1 MKERG
6 RCSGRLLTPTASMC
20 QSGIFADPLTGKEP
34 QMQRTTIG
42 LDIAKRVF
50 QAHAVD
56 PASGAVTRTKLQR
69 AEVLPYV
76 AQLQP
81 SLIVMEACGAAQHW
95 AREFAKL
102 GHEVKLIAPQFVRP
116 FVKTNKNDVADAQ
129 AIWTAAQQP
138 EMRTVAVKTEEQ
150 QAVLAL
156 HAIRER
162 LKKARTA
169 AINQL
174 HGLMGEFGI
183 ELPRGW
189 RTMLPQAA
197 AALDPAESAVPALLQ
212 PQLRRQLEE
221 VRSLTAQMTEVERQ
235 IASWRSRQEQ
245 CERIAAIPGVGLLT
259 ATAAVATMGD
269 AKTFRSG
276 RQFAAYLG
284 LVPRQ
289 RGTGGRVQ
297 LLGISKRGDT
307 YLRTLLIHG
316 ARSVLVNSQA
326 AKDPNTWLGH
336 LTQRRPRNVAAVA
349 LANKRARQIWAILAH
364 DRTYEPNYGLPQA
377 LATPA

>member
-1 MKERG
+1 MK
-6 RCSGRLLTPTASMC
+6 
-20 QSGIFADPLTGKEP
+20 
-34 QMQRTTIG
+34 RTTIG

-56 PASGAVTRTKLQR
+56 PASGEVTRTRLQR
-69 AEVLPYV
+69 AEVLEHF

-81 SLIVMEACGAAQHW
+81 CLIVMEACGSAQHW

-138 EMRTVAVKTEEQ
+138 EMRAVAVKTEEQ

-169 AINQL
+169 AVNQL
-174 HGLMGEFGI
+174 HGLMGEFGV
-183 ELPRGW
+183 ELPKGW

-197 AALDPAESAVPALLQ
+197 TAVDQVPALLQ
-212 PQLRRQLEE
+212 PQLQRQLKE
-221 VRSLTAQMTEVERQ
+221 VRSLTEQMIEVERQ
-235 IASWRSRQEQ
+235 IASWKRRRDE

-259 ATAAVATMGD
+259 ATAAVATIGD
-269 AKTFRSG
+269 ASTFRSG
-276 RQFAAYLG
+276 RQLAAYLG

-289 RGTGGRVQ
+289 SGTGGRVQ
-297 LLGISKRGDT
+297 LLGISKRGDK
-307 YLRTLLIHG
+307 YLRMLLVHG
-316 ARSVLVNSQA
+316 ARSVLTRSAA
-326 AKDPNTWLGH
+326 AKDPNTWLGR
-336 LTQRRPRNVAAVA
+336 LRQRRPHNVAAVA
-349 LANKRARQIWAILAH
+349 LANKMARQIWAILAH
-364 DRTYEPNYGLPQA
+364 ERTYQPNYGLPNA

>member
-1 MKERG
+1 
-6 RCSGRLLTPTASMC
+6 
-20 QSGIFADPLTGKEP
+20 
-34 QMQRTTIG
+34 MQRTTIG
-42 LDIAKRVF
+42 LDIAKRLF

-56 PASGAVTRTKLQR
+56 PASGEVTRAKLQR
-69 AEVLPYV
+69 AELLAHF

-95 AREFAKL
+95 AREFRKL

-116 FVKTNKNDVADAQ
+116 FVKTNKNDAADAQ

-138 EMRTVAVKTEEQ
+138 EMRAVAAKTEEQ

-183 ELPRGW
+183 ELPKGW
-189 RTMLPQAA
+189 RRMLPLAA
-197 AALDPAESAVPALLQ
+197 AALEPAASAVPTLLQ

-221 VRSLTAQMTEVERQ
+221 VRRLGEQMTEVERQ
-235 IASWRSRQEQ
+235 IASWQRRQEE
-245 CERIAAIPGVGLLT
+245 CERVAAIPGVGLLT

-289 RGTGGRVQ
+289 SGTGGRVQ

-316 ARSVLVNSQA
+316 ARSVLTHTDPKA
-326 AKDPNTWLGH
+326 EPNTWLGRM
-336 LTQRRPRNVAAVA
+336 LQRRPHNVAAVA
-349 LANKRARQIWAILAH
+349 LANKMARQIWAILAH
-364 DRTYEPNYGLPQA
+364 GRTYEPNYGL
-377 LATPA
+377 LREKVATPA

>member
-1 MKERG
+1 MK
-6 RCSGRLLTPTASMC
+6 
-20 QSGIFADPLTGKEP
+20 
-34 QMQRTTIG
+34 RTTIG

-56 PASGAVTRTKLQR
+56 SASGEVTRTKLKR
-69 AEVLPYV
+69 AELLQHF

-81 SLIVMEACGAAQHW
+81 SLVVMEACGAAQHW

-102 GHEVKLIAPQFVRP
+102 GHEVKLVAPQFVKP
-116 FVKTNKNDVADAQ
+116 FVKTNKNDAADAQ
-129 AIWTAAQQP
+129 AIWTTAQQP
-138 EMRTVAVKTEEQ
+138 EMRAVAVKSEEQ

-162 LKKARTA
+162 LKKVRTA

-197 AALDPAESAVPALLQ
+197 AALDRVPDLLRA
-212 PQLRRQLEE
+212 QLGRQLQE
-221 VRSLTAQMTEVERQ
+221 VRRLTEQMTEVEHQISSWKRRQ
-235 IASWRSRQEQ
+235 AD

-259 ATAAVATMGD
+259 ATAAVATIGD
-269 AKTFRSG
+269 AKVFRSG

-289 RGTGGRVQ
+289 SGTGGRVQ

-316 ARSVLVNSQA
+316 ARSVLTHTDA
-326 AKDPNTWLGH
+326 TAEPGTWLSRM
-336 LTQRRPRNVAAVA
+336 LQRRPYNVAAVA
-349 LANKRARQIWAILAH
+349 LANKMARQIWAILAH
-364 DRTYEPNYGLPQA
+364 ERRYEPNYGVLQ
-377 LATPA
+377 PAAAAPA

>member
-1 MKERG
+1 MK
-6 RCSGRLLTPTASMC
+6 
-20 QSGIFADPLTGKEP
+20 
-34 QMQRTTIG
+34 RTTIG

-56 PASGAVTRTKLQR
+56 PDSGEVTRTKLQR
-69 AEVLPYV
+69 AEVLAHFV
-76 AQLQP
+76 QLAP
-81 SLIVMEACGAAQHW
+81 TLIVMEACGSAQHW
-95 AREFAKL
+95 ARQLAKL
-102 GHEVKLIAPQFVRP
+102 GHEVKLISPQFVKP
-116 FVKTNKNDVADAQ
+116 FVKTNKNDAADAQ

-138 EMRTVAVKTEEQ
+138 EMRAVAVKTEEQ

-169 AINQL
+169 AVNQL

-183 ELPRGW
+183 ALPRGW

-197 AALDPAESAVPALLQ
+197 ALLDQADSAVPALLR
-212 PQLRRQLEE
+212 PQLQRQLAE
-221 VRSLTAQMTEVERQ
+221 VRDLTEQMAEVERQ
-235 IASWRSRQEQ
+235 LGSWQRRQPECQ
-245 CERIAAIPGVGLLT
+245 RIAAVRGVGPLT

-269 AKTFRSG
+269 ARAFRSG
-276 RQFAAYLG
+276 RQFGAYVG

-289 RGTGGRVQ
+289 SGTGGRIR

-316 ARSVLVNSQA
+316 ARSVLINSRA
-326 AKDPNTWLGH
+326 AKDKDTWVGRLR
-336 LTQRRPRNVAAVA
+336 QRRPQNVAAVA
-349 LANKRARQIWAILAH
+349 LANKMARQIWAILAH
-364 DRTYEPNYGLPQA
+364 GRTYDPDYGLPRTS
-377 LATPA
+377 ATPA

>member
-1 MKERG
+1 ME
-6 RCSGRLLTPTASMC
+6 
-20 QSGIFADPLTGKEP
+20 
-34 QMQRTTIG
+34 RTTIG

-56 PASGAVTRTKLQR
+56 RESGEVIRTKLSR
-69 AEVLPYV
+69 ADLLQHF

-81 SLIVMEACGAAQHW
+81 SVIVMEACGTAQHW
-95 AREFAKL
+95 ARQFAKL
-102 GHEVKLIAPQFVRP
+102 GHEVKLISPQFVRP
-116 FVKTNKNDVADAQ
+116 FVKTNKNDAADAQ

-138 EMRTVAVKTEEQ
+138 EMRAVAVKTEEQ

-189 RTMLPQAA
+189 RTMLPKAA
-197 AALDPAESAVPALLQ
+197 AVLDQADSAVPALLQ
-212 PQLRRQLEE
+212 PLLYRQLEE
-221 VRSLTAQMTEVERQ
+221 VRGLTKDMIEVERQ
-235 IASWRSRQEQ
+235 IASWKRRQEE

-259 ATAAVATMGD
+259 ATAAVATMGE
-269 AKTFRSG
+269 ARAFRSG

-289 RGTGGRVQ
+289 TGTGGRVQ

-316 ARSVLVNSQA
+316 ARSVLTHSDA
-326 AKDPNTWLGH
+326 ATDPNTWLGR
-336 LTQRRPRNVAAVA
+336 LLQRRPKNVVAVA
-349 LANKRARQIWAILAH
+349 LANKMARQIWALLAH
-364 DRTYEPNYGLPQA
+364 EQVYEPNHGLPEA
-377 LATPA
+377 MATPA

>member
-1 MKERG
+1 MK
-6 RCSGRLLTPTASMC
+6 
-20 QSGIFADPLTGKEP
+20 
-34 QMQRTTIG
+34 RTTIG

-56 PASGAVTRTKLQR
+56 PASREVTRTKLQR
-69 AEVLPYV
+69 VELLQHF

-81 SLIVMEACGAAQHW
+81 SLIAMEACGAAQHW
-95 AREFAKL
+95 ARELKKL

-116 FVKTNKNDVADAQ
+116 FVKTNKNDAADAQ

-138 EMRTVAVKTEEQ
+138 EMRAVAVKTEEQ

-183 ELPRGW
+183 ALPKGW
-189 RTMLPQAA
+189 HKMLPEAA
-197 AALDPAESAVPALLQ
+197 AALDPAGSTVPSLLQ

-221 VRSLTAQMTEVERQ
+221 VRGLTEQMAKVERQ
-235 IASWRSRQEQ
+235 IASWQRRQQE
-245 CERIAAIPGVGLLT
+245 CERIGAIPGVGLLT
-259 ATAAVATMGD
+259 ATAAVATMGE
-269 AKTFRSG
+269 ARAFRSG

-289 RGTGGRVQ
+289 TGTGGRVQ
-297 LLGISKRGDT
+297 LLGISKRGDK

-316 ARSVLVNSQA
+316 ARSVLERSQA
-326 AKDPNTWLGH
+326 AKDPDTWMGRLR
-336 LTQRRPRNVAAVA
+336 QRRPHNVAAVA
-349 LANKRARQIWAILAH
+349 LANKMARQVWAILAH
-364 DRTYEPNYGLPQA
+364 DRTYEPNYGLPQKGA
-377 LATPA
+377 AAMPA

>member
-1 MKERG
+1 
-6 RCSGRLLTPTASMC
+6 
-20 QSGIFADPLTGKEP
+20 
-34 QMQRTTIG
+34 MQRTTIG

-56 PASGAVTRTKLQR
+56 AASGEVTRTKLQR
-69 AEVLPYV
+69 AEVLQHF

-81 SLIVMEACGAAQHW
+81 SLIVMEACGSSQHW

-116 FVKTNKNDVADAQ
+116 FVKTNKNDAADAQ

-138 EMRTVAVKTEEQ
+138 EMRAVAVKTEEQ

-162 LKKARTA
+162 LKKVRTA
-169 AINQL
+169 AINQM

-189 RTMLPQAA
+189 RKMLPQAA
-197 AALDPAESAVPALLQ
+197 AALEATNSAVPALLQ

-221 VRSLTAQMTEVERQ
+221 VRSLTEQMVGVERQ
-235 IASWRSRQEQ
+235 IAAWKRRQDE

-259 ATAAVATMGD
+259 ATAAVATMGE
-269 AKTFRSG
+269 ARTFHSG

-284 LVPRQ
+284 LVPQ
-289 RGTGGRVQ
+289 QSGTGGRVQ
-297 LLGISKRGDT
+297 LRGISKRGDK
-307 YLRTLLIHG
+307 YLRMLLIHG
-316 ARSVLVNSQA
+316 ARSVLKSSRA
-326 AKDPNTWLGH
+326 AKDPTTWLGR
-336 LTQRRPRNVAAVA
+336 LLQRRPPNVAAVA
-349 LANKRARQIWAILAH
+349 LANKMARQVWAILAH
-364 DRTYEPNYGLPQA
+364 GRTYEPNYRWPQQRA
-377 LATPA
+377 TATPA

>member
-116 FVKTNKNDVADAQ
+116 FVKMEWTHPAFLGGTAMKRRTNCKGRLLSQTASKCQSGGLDVPLDGKEPRMKPTTIGLDIAKHVFQAHAVDSITGEVTRTKLRRSEVLSHFAQ
-129 AIWTAAQQP
+129 
-138 EMRTVAVKTEEQ
+138 
-150 QAVLAL
+150 
-156 HAIRER
+156 
-162 LKKARTA
+162 
-169 AINQL
+169 
-174 HGLMGEFGI
+174 
-183 ELPRGW
+183 
-189 RTMLPQAA
+189 
-197 AALDPAESAVPALLQ
+197 LQ
-212 PQLRRQLEE
+212 PSVIVMEACGSSQHWARELAKIGHE
-221 VRSLTAQMTEVERQ
+221 VKLIAQVIWSVETASGEYCVGASFAKPIGYSDLQSL
-235 IASWRSRQEQ
+235 SR
-245 CERIAAIPGVGLLT
+245 
-259 ATAAVATMGD
+259 M
-269 AKTFRSG
+269 
-276 RQFAAYLG
+276 
-284 LVPRQ
+284 
-289 RGTGGRVQ
+289 
-297 LLGISKRGDT
+297 
-307 YLRTLLIHG
+307 
-316 ARSVLVNSQA
+316 
-326 AKDPNTWLGH
+326 
-336 LTQRRPRNVAAVA
+336 
-349 LANKRARQIWAILAH
+349 
-364 DRTYEPNYGLPQA
+364 
-377 LATPA
+377 